1 MYVVTDKFRSLRLA
15 AALAIAVLAFGPG
28 SVRAE
33 TRTVR
38 IAKQFGISY
47 LPLTV
52 MEEKNLLVEH
62 GRKLGLDLKT
72 EWVQFVSGTPMN
84 EAIISGN
91 LDFASGGVAPLL
103 TIWSKTRGN
112 LAVKGVAALNAM
124 PLDLNMI
131 NPAVKTVKDFTDKD
145 RIALPAVRVS
155 IQAITLQMA
164 AEKAFGPGQHAKL
177 DALTVSLSHP
187 DGLAALLGGK
197 SEITAHF
204 TSAPFMYQE
213 LKDSRVHKVLDSYEV
228 LGGPHT
234 FNVVWAS
241 GKFYKENPKVVEA
254 FVAALDD
261 AMQQIAKD
269 PAEAARLWVKNENSK
284 IPVAEIER
292 MIRLPENEWTMVPK
306 KVMGYANFMSQA
318 GLISAKPAQW
328 QDVFFDN
335 IHKLPGS

>member
-1 MYVVTDKFRSLRLA
+1 VTEKFLRIRLVAAFA
-15 AALAIAVLAFGPG
+15 AAILALTPAAA
-28 SVRAE
+28 RAQ
-33 TRTVR
+33 TKTVR

-52 MEEKNLLVEH
+52 MEEKNLLEEH
-62 GRKLGLDLKT
+62 GRKLGLDLKA

-112 LAVKGVAALNAM
+112 LGVKGVAALNSM
-124 PLDLNMI
+124 PLDLNTI

-164 AEKAFGPGQHAKL
+164 AEQAFGPGQHAKL

-187 DGLAALLGGK
+187 DGLAAMLSGK

-213 LKDSRVHKVLDSYEV
+213 LADARVHKVLDSYQV

-241 GKFYKENPKVVEA
+241 GKYYKENPKVDEA

-306 KVMGYANFMSQA
+306 KVMAYANFMSQA

>member
-1 MYVVTDKFRSLRLA
+1 
-15 AALAIAVLAFGPG
+15 
-28 SVRAE
+28 
-33 TRTVR
+33 
-38 IAKQFGISY
+38 
-47 LPLTV
+47 
-52 MEEKNLLVEH
+52 
-62 GRKLGLDLKT
+62 
-72 EWVQFVSGTPMN
+72 MN

-112 LAVKGVAALNAM
+112 LGVKGVAALNAM
-124 PLDLNMI
+124 PLDLNTI

-306 KVMGYANFMSQA
+306 KVMAYANFMSQA